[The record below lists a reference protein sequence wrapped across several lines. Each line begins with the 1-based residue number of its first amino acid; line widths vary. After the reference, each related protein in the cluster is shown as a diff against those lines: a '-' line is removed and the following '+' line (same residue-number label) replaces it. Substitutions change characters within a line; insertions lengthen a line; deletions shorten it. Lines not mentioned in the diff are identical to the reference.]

1 MAKIVG
7 KGTTFSISTGG
18 SYTAVG
24 QVRDIS
30 TSGAEALTYDATTL
44 DESGAGRITASTG
57 YSSGGTV
64 NISGLYDPS
73 LAIHQEITDRITTP
87 ENGSYRLTFSDSST
101 QDFSAVGISWDTSAG
116 MEDGLTFSASFTING
131 LPVFTT

>member
-7 KGTTFSISTGG
+7 KGTTFSISQGE
-18 SYTAVG
+18 SYTAVA

-44 DESGAGRITASTG
+44 DASGAGRVTASTG

-64 NISGLYDPS
+64 NISGLWDPG

-87 ENGSYRLTFSDSST
+87 TNGDYRLTFSDSST
-101 QDFSAVGISWDTSAG
+101 QDFSAVGVSIDLSAG
-116 MEDGLTFSASFTING
+116 MDDGLTFSASFTVNG